1 MKKAF
6 ILLSF
11 VMILLGC
18 EKTIEVEKVY
28 NWTEHKDFKYANV
41 AQLNSYANDDQLFLL
56 NYKWFNILNEDD
68 ELMVLSTWFNL
79 PSDKKLPICSD
90 FFMMYNTWGSL
101 MFKPTA
107 NSINAYTSLLFH
119 LNDLDKDFSY
129 FEFVSYYL
137 GECALINQ
145 NNQVLVPYVTRIE
158 SQSQLKVAL
167 IDISVE
173 YGIYDTFLDTTS
185 VKLIEIPT
193 VQNYVLSTTTYKKNF
208 FVTAG
213 NSVFRIN
220 EKGDVIEVLDHRLYN
235 IVELEGTLYGV
246 SEDYMYHS
254 SDEGLTWIQS
264 YKIPT
269 IWNIRLTKLDNKI
282 IGYLDDKLYKFEI
295 NEGGL
300 EIFELDN
307 DGLEGKSITSLSKF
321 NDKIYAT
328 SLSGVYYK
336 SANDF
341 FDSVIED

>member
-1 MKKAF
+1 M
-6 ILLSF
+6 
-11 VMILLGC
+11 
-18 EKTIEVEKVY
+18 
-28 NWTEHKDFKYANV
+28 
-41 AQLNSYANDDQLFLL
+41 NSYANDDQLFLL
-56 NYKWFNILNEDD
+56 NYQWFNILNEDD
-68 ELMVLSTWFNL
+68 ELMVLSTWFDQ
-79 PSDKKLPICSD
+79 PSNKKLPICSD
-90 FFMMYNTWGSL
+90 FFMVYSTWGAL

-107 NSINAYTSLLFH
+107 NSITAYTSLLFH

-129 FEFVSYYL
+129 FEFVSYYF
-137 GECALINQ
+137 GKCATINQ
-145 NNQVLVPYVTRIE
+145 NNQALVPYVTRIE

-173 YGIYDTFLDTTS
+173 KSISNTIIDTAG

-193 VQNYVLSTTTYKKNF
+193 VQNYVISTTSYKKNF

-220 EKGDVIEVLDHRLYN
+220 EMGDVIEVLDHRLYN

-254 SDEGLTWIQS
+254 SDEGLTWIKS

-269 IWNIRLTKLDNKI
+269 IWNIRLTKLDDEI

-295 NEGGL
+295 NEDGL

-328 SLSGVYYK
+328 SLSAVFYR

-341 FDSVIED
+341 FESVIDD